1 MRLQA
6 GCGQEDFCIS
16 SQTHKKHFIMTRT
29 QIETALTDLNKLVIE
44 GKLMDAFEK
53 YYHDDVSMQENNA
66 APTVSKSAN
75 RERELAFLASITE
88 FRGAEVKGI
97 AVGDSISYV
106 TWHYD
111 YTHKDW
117 GLRNYTQISVQ
128 HWKEGKIIN
137 EQFIY
142 SN

>member
-1 MRLQA
+1 
-6 GCGQEDFCIS
+6 
-16 SQTHKKHFIMTRT
+16 MTRT
-29 QIETALTDLNKLVIE
+29 QIEAALSDLNGLVLE
-44 GKLMDAFEK
+44 GRLMDAFEK
-53 YYHDDVSMQENNA
+53 YYHEDVSMQENNA

-75 RERELAFLASITE
+75 RDREAAFLASITE
-88 FRGAEVKGI
+88 FRSAEVKGV
-97 AVGDSISYV
+97 AVGDNISYV

-117 GLRNYTQISVQ
+117 GLRNYTQVSVQ
-128 HWKEGKIIN
+128 QWKEGKIIK

>member
-1 MRLQA
+1 
-6 GCGQEDFCIS
+6 
-16 SQTHKKHFIMTRT
+16 MTRT

-66 APTVSKSAN
+66 APTISKSVN
-75 RERELAFLASITE
+75 RERELAFLDSITE
-88 FRGAEVKGI
+88 FRGAEVKGM
-97 AVGDSISYV
+97 AVGDNISYV

-111 YTHKDW
+111 YTHKEW

-128 HWKEGKIIN
+128 HWKDGKIIN